1 MPAQPPAR
9 KRRSQIE
16 RSETTRAAL
25 LDATIACL
33 AEQGYSRTTTRA
45 VARRAGV
52 TPGALLHHFP
62 TKADLVGATMRHVLV
77 RFAQEM
83 LDQATSDG
91 TYGPEHDAR
100 LLDRMWQ
107 LHKGPLFEASIE
119 LLVAARTDAALRQ
132 VLVRAR
138 EDRERLLAEAGPV
151 LYPELSKRPGFAE
164 LVATGQAAMRGI
176 ALLAFASSSDPDAEW
191 RPAREHILALSA
203 ALEAPRQDD
212 EDQAESQDGS

>member
-1 MPAQPPAR
+1 MPAAPPAPR
-9 KRRSQIE
+9 RRSQAE
-16 RSETTRAAL
+16 RSETTRGAL

-62 TKADLVGATMRHVLV
+62 AKGDLLGATMQYVLI

-83 LDQATSDG
+83 LEHAGSEAA
-91 TYGPEHDAR
+91 GPEHDAR

-107 LHKGPLFEASIE
+107 LHKGPLFAASLE

-176 ALLAFASSSDPDAEW
+176 ALLAFASSSDPDEEW

-203 ALEAPRQDD
+203 ALAAPRQDD
-212 EDQAESQDGS
+212 EHQAAP